1 MPNATV
7 AEYGTYTFL
16 TDPSGIVH
24 KIQAEIYARG
34 PIATGVVSMLKLEQ
48 NLLRSVAFAH
58 LICSI
63 FTPKER
69 RTFGRV
75 HWRTG

>member
-34 PIATGVVSMLKLEQ
+34 PIATGVVSMVKLEQ
-48 NLLRSVAFAH
+48 IVLCILWHS
-58 LICSI
+58 L
-63 FTPKER
+63 T
-69 RTFGRV
+69 
-75 HWRTG
+75 